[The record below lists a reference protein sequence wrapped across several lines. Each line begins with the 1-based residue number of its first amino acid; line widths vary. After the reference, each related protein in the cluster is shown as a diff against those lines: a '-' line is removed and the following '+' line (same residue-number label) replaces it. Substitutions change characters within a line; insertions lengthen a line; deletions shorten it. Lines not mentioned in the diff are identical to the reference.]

1 MYNKSMK
8 TVFNIFILFYIFFH
22 ALYAETVMDVTSSG
36 KKYDLTSS
44 VLLCM
49 DHLNTLNIDMFLEN
63 KVPPI
68 CNTVNKTE
76 LPFGYTEDTIWLRSM
91 IRNTSV
97 TENAWVVELASPLL
111 DYVDLYVIENGQI
124 LTYFP
129 SGDRRPVAS
138 RPVSS
143 LDFRFPITLV
153 PGTETTLVWKIRS
166 ESAIDLPITLNDPE
180 ALKDADLKSYLNYGI
195 FYGILIILSLYNFI
209 FFLIFKK
216 VIYLYYVGFIVFYA
230 MMQLSFDG
238 FTQLLLL
245 PDYPWFYN
253 AGVPFF
259 VNLTIWSAV
268 LFGQRFLET
277 ALYTPKLHSVL
288 NVIIFINLVPMGM
301 SFFDLYYLTVKFTTL
316 LAAVTPMVLLS
327 AALVVLPF
335 NKRRARFYLGA
346 WSLFFA
352 GSTLLA
358 LHKFGLIPGTWIIVH
373 SQQIGVLLKIVVLS
387 YALGDQLQ
395 SLLYIDQLTGMGNR
409 HSLQRIFSSAMHYAK
424 KDKLPFAVLLIDI
437 DDFKNINDSMTH
449 RIGDQLLMLLS
460 SRLKAHLRRYDT
472 ILRMGQDEFLIILE
486 RIQSTET
493 LTHVAEQILVQI
505 RKPFNL
511 DNRIVHIT
519 ASVGI
524 ALYPNDGEDY
534 DTLIKN
540 SDSALHKAKELG
552 KNRFHFFNPIL
563 DSTAVE
569 RLQLHNDL
577 FQALENKEF
586 FLLFQPKINAADDS
600 LAGVEVL
607 IRWRHPKR
615 GILSPD
621 VFIGIAE
628 QNGLILRITRWVL
641 EESCKALKQWKRMGW
656 DGVYAAVNVTA
667 VDINDP
673 YFMRDLLDLF
683 TEYDLPHDLLEL
695 ELTERIIVESST
707 DNIQK
712 IKAFCDAGIK
722 IAIDDFGTGYSS
734 FTYLQSFQVDTIK
747 IDKSFIDEIEF
758 NPKTAVIVKTMTEL
772 GHSLGMTVVIEGVE
786 NERQIRLLRRMQCD
800 MFQGYYFDKPMTA
813 GALIAKY
820 FVRDQIRKG

>member
-1 MYNKSMK
+1 MR
-8 TVFNIFILFYIFFH
+8 TFFHIFVLIFIFFYP
-22 ALYAETVMDVTSSG
+22 LSAETVTDVKSSG
-36 KKYDLTSS
+36 KHYDLTSS

-49 DHLNTLNIDMFLEN
+49 DHLHTMTIDMFLDDS
-63 KVPPI
+63 VPQL
-68 CNTVNKTE
+68 CNTVGKTQ
-76 LPFGYTEDTIWLRSM
+76 LPFGYTEDTIWLRSTV
-91 IRNTSV
+91 RNTSV
-97 TENAWVVELASPLL
+97 TENAWVVALANPLL
-111 DYVDLYVIENGQI
+111 DYVDLYIIENGKI
-124 LTYFP
+124 LAYFP
-129 SGDRRPVAS
+129 SGDMRPVAS
-138 RPVSS
+138 RPISS

-153 PGTETTLVWKIRS
+153 PGTETSLVWKIRS

-180 ALKDADLKSYLNYGI
+180 ALQDTDLKSYLYYGI

-216 VIYLYYVGFIVFYA
+216 VIYLYYVGFIVFYT

-238 FTQLLLL
+238 FTPLLLV

-259 VNLTIWSAV
+259 VNLTIWAAI

-277 ALYTPKLHSVL
+277 ALYTPRLHSVL
-288 NVIIFINLVPMGM
+288 NVIILINLLPMIM
-301 SFFDLYYLTVKFTTL
+301 SFFDLYYLTVKITTL
-316 LAAVTPMVLLS
+316 LAAVSPVVLLS
-327 AALVVLPF
+327 ASIVILKY

-352 GSTLLA
+352 GSTMLA
-358 LHKFGLIPGTWIIVH
+358 LHKFGLIPSTWIILH

-409 HSLQRIFSSAMHYAK
+409 HSLQRIFASAMHYAK

-449 RIGDQLLMLLS
+449 RIGDELLMLLS
-460 SRLKAHLRRYDT
+460 SRLKAHVRRYDT

-486 RIQSTET
+486 RIQSTVS
-493 LTHVAEQILVQI
+493 LTHVADQILVQI
-505 RKPFNL
+505 RKPFTL

-552 KNRFHFFNPIL
+552 KNRFYFFNPIL
-563 DSTAVE
+563 DNMAVE
-569 RLQLHNDL
+569 RLKLHNDL
-577 FQALENKEF
+577 FEALENNEF
-586 FLLFQPKINAADDS
+586 FLLFQPKVNAADGT

-607 IRWRHPKR
+607 IRWRHPQR
-615 GILSPD
+615 GILTPD

-628 QNGLILRITRWVL
+628 QNGLIQRITRWVL

-656 DGVYAAVNVTA
+656 DRIYAAVNVTA

-673 YFMRDLLDLF
+673 YFIRDLLDLF
-683 TEYDLPHDLLEL
+683 SEYNLSPDLLEL

-712 IKAFCDAGIK
+712 IKALCDAGIK
-722 IAIDDFGTGYSS
+722 IAIDDFGTGYST
-734 FTYLQSFQVDTIK
+734 FTYLQSFKVNTIK

-758 NPKTAVIVKTMTEL
+758 NPKTAVIVKTMTAL
-772 GHSLGMTVVIEGVE
+772 GHALGMKVVIEGVE
-786 NERQIRLLRRMQCD
+786 NARQVELLNQMQCD
-800 MFQGYYFDKPMTA
+800 IFQGYYFDKPLTA
-813 GALIAKY
+813 GALVAKY
-820 FVRDQIRKG
+820 FVREQITKG